1 MTPVIAAVF
10 LLTAAGLWRSDALD
24 VRRSRLSLQVSSA
37 QGRLASA
44 AASGAISFS
53 FSLEDTCS
61 STPEIFISI
70 LSLKKVGRDRDGSF
84 DRYTLASSETHV
96 ELKDAVL
103 EGNPVPSQP
112 G

>member
-24 VRRSRLSLQVSSA
+24 VRRSRLSRQVSSA
-37 QGRLASA
+37 QAHMASA

-53 FSLEDTCS
+53 FSPDDTCS
-61 STPEIFISI
+61 SMPEIFISL
-70 LSLKKVGRDRDGSF
+70 LSLKKVGRDHDGSF
-84 DRYTLASSETHV
+84 HRYTLASSETHV